1 MTSDNREIEV
11 KYYLDNFEGLE
22 SRLNELGAV
31 LYSARVLEKNIRL
44 DTADGSLS
52 RTSRVLRLRQ
62 DTVSRVTFKGPSER
76 QDGARLRQELEFA
89 VSNINTAQSLLEA
102 LGHQV
107 VVLYE
112 KYRTTYKLD
121 AVEVTLDEIP
131 YGKFCEIEGPDGLT
145 IRTAAAQLGFKWGD
159 RINDSYLMMF
169 ERVRSALGFTFRDLT
184 FENFK
189 GIEVWYED
197 LGL

>member
-1 MTSDNREIEV
+1 MTSNNQEIEV
-11 KYYLDNFEGLE
+11 KFYLDNFAALE
-22 SRLNELGAV
+22 SRLNEAGAV
-31 LYSARVLEKNIRL
+31 LHSPRVLEKNIRL

-52 RTSRVLRLRQ
+52 RTSRMLRLRQ
-62 DTVSRVTFKGPSER
+62 DAVSRVTFKGPSEI
-76 QDGARLRQELEFA
+76 QDGARLRQELEFV
-89 VSNINTAQSLLEA
+89 VSNIDTAQSLFEA

-121 AVEVTLDEIP
+121 GVEVTLDEIP
-131 YGKFCEIEGPDGLT
+131 YGKFCEIEGPNGLA
-145 IRTAAAQLGFKWGD
+145 IRRTAERLGFKWGD

-169 ERVRSALGFTFRDLT
+169 ERMRSALGFTFRDLT
-184 FENFK
+184 FDNFK